1 MLLTR
6 AKVGLV
12 VVGHRQT
19 LAASTLWQ
27 AWLDQAPVL
36 DLGKLDEAGVEEG
49 REGRKDRPRK
59 ENKKTY
65 SRGRNRRT

>member
-12 VVGHRQT
+12 VVGHRKT

-36 DLGKLDEAGVEEG
+36 NLGKLDDAQGEGG

-59 ENKKTY
+59 EKLQT
-65 SRGRNRRT
+65 SCRGRNRRT